1 MNTRV
6 FPLLSIAAASVL
18 LMPSTASARGGHHHD
33 SHTHHHL
40 RGPSHAH
47 WSHPHSWPGSLRYR
61 PYRRPAVSLPARVQS
76 PLASRGYYRGPIDG
90 IAGGGSARAL
100 RAFQH
105 AAGLP
110 VSGRTDRATI
120 ARLGLN

>member
-1 MNTRV
+1 MNARIFFLATI
-6 FPLLSIAAASVL
+6 SAASVL
-18 LMPSTASARGGHHHD
+18 LFPSTASARGGHHD

-47 WSHPHSWPGSLRYR
+47 WSHPHSWPGYLGYR
-61 PYRRPAVSLPARVQS
+61 PYRSPMVSLPARVQS
-76 PLASRGYYRGPIDG
+76 ALASRGYYRGPIDG
-90 IAGGGSARAL
+90 IAGGGTARAL

-110 VSGRTDRATI
+110 VSGRIDRATL